1 MQKILLDKICLNE
14 YGFSKEFCHQLG
26 DKGMRRR
33 NEFLS
38 GNNTLI
44 QNEAAQFGVYA
55 SVIDHLI
62 PVIVAIFL
70 GAWSDRFGRKFL
82 LYIFFFFAIIDA
94 CEKFKRIQLQ
104 GLELFLY
111 RWRFTEF
118 LFHGMAKRIP
128 TVDIKSSSS
137 TLRRT
142 YCYENRNNFICQ

>member
-14 YGFSKEFCHQLG
+14 YGFSPEFCHQLG

-94 CEKFKRIQLQ
+94 CEKVKRIQLQ

-111 RWRFTEF
+111 RW
-118 LFHGMAKRIP
+118 
-128 TVDIKSSSS
+128 
-137 TLRRT
+137 
-142 YCYENRNNFICQ
+142 